1 MVLHG
6 LWDDIKTG
14 AKDLIMKEIPKAV
27 KGSVEKNAVAIAT
40 PIVQKQAEEKANR
53 VANKGNIALLA
64 GIGALAGGLI
74 AGQSWTRRGVGAGV
88 GAILGGLAGLKI
100 GILSDT

>member
-1 MVLHG
+1 MVLNG
-6 LWDDIKTG
+6 LWNDIKTG

-27 KGSVEKNAVAIAT
+27 TGTVEKKAVAIAT
-40 PIVQKQAEEKANR
+40 PVVKKAADEKAQR

-74 AGQSWTRRGVGAGV
+74 AGQNWTRRGVGAGV

>member
-1 MVLHG
+1 MVLNG
-6 LWDDIKTG
+6 LWDDIKSGT
-14 AKDLIMKEIPKAV
+14 KNLIVKEIPNAV
-27 KGSVEKNAVAIAT
+27 KGAVQKKAVAIAT
-40 PIVQKQAEEKANR
+40 PIVKKAADEKAQR